1 MQEERCLS
9 CLYWLEP
16 NFLISILSSNIFV
29 YLIEIQKCYLFTNVK
44 PYQLGP
50 FIDSE
55 HPEIRKG
62 MLDRSFDEIFHLEIL
77 RRVSQW
83 LNCFGNFFMFPSF
96 IIFFLIL
103 FFLYYLFQLQDHVEY
118 MGSAARVILVPS
130 IRDAHHDF
138 VFPQVIRCLIKIV
151 IIIIIMADMRFN
163 YIWFYLFCSLLLVF
177 IHLILDIRY

>member
-1 MQEERCLS
+1 
-9 CLYWLEP
+9 
-16 NFLISILSSNIFV
+16 
-29 YLIEIQKCYLFTNVK
+29 
-44 PYQLGP
+44 
-50 FIDSE
+50 
-55 HPEIRKG
+55 
-62 MLDRSFDEIFHLEIL
+62 MLDRSFDKIFHLEIL

-103 FFLYYLFQLQDHVEY
+103 FFSILSFPVTRSLEY